1 MKIEDKTR
9 NAIITALKEMKNQE
23 DKSADS
29 TASQDSPNATHHLEM
44 AEKAKEK
51 IDHYIALLEALSY
64 ESTET
69 LIINEIIKVAIEE
82 SKEDKQLEQL

>member
-1 MKIEDKTR
+1 MNIEDRTR
-9 NAIITALKEMKNQE
+9 NAIITALEEMKSQE

-29 TASQDSPNATHHLEM
+29 ATSQDSPNATPHLEM

-51 IDHYIALLEALSY
+51 IDYYIALIKDVPY

-69 LIINEIIKVAIEE
+69 LIIAEIIKIAIKKGREN
-82 SKEDKQLEQL
+82 K